1 MKVHEMTLDPSGTRP
16 PIHSPLRL
24 EAAILSRIRSA
35 VTSRSN
41 CAKDSSICSVSRPM
55 PGRGVE
61 GLSHRDENR
70 AGRLE
75 PLDELCKVGE
85 GTGQPVDLVDHNLVD
100 ETCVDVGE
108 QALQAR
114 ALQGS
119 SREPRVLVDGW
130 QQHPALRFLARDIR
144 GAGRRADVVAHV
156 SPRPLG
162 NRCCDRLFHRR
173 GRHGPQARNL
183 LRARCHGLAYR

>member
-1 MKVHEMTLDPSGTRP
+1 MQRQ
-16 PIHSPLRL
+16 
-24 EAAILSRIRSA
+24 
-35 VTSRSN
+35 
-41 CAKDSSICSVSRPM
+41 SSHA
-55 PGRGVE
+55 GRGVE

-75 PLDELCKVGE
+75 PFDELCKVGE
-85 GTGQPVDLVDHNLVD
+85 GTGQSVDLVDHNLLD
-100 ETCVDVGE
+100 ETGIDVGE

-144 GAGRRADVVAHV
+144 GAGLSLRIEGVELLLETLFRALSRIDGTADFLHVRPCAWASDRKSVVQT
-156 SPRPLG
+156 SGFR
-162 NRCCDRLFHRR
+162 
-173 GRHGPQARNL
+173 
-183 LRARCHGLAYR
+183 

>member
-1 MKVHEMTLDPSGTRP
+1 MQRQ
-16 PIHSPLRL
+16 
-24 EAAILSRIRSA
+24 
-35 VTSRSN
+35 
-41 CAKDSSICSVSRPM
+41 SSHA
-55 PGRGVE
+55 GRGVE

-75 PLDELCKVGE
+75 PFDELRKVGE
-85 GTGQPVDLVDHNLVD
+85 GTGQPVDLVDHDLLD
-100 ETCVDVGE
+100 ETGIDVGE

-144 GAGRRADVVAHV
+144 GAGFSLRIEGVELLFETLFRTLSRIDGTADLLHVRPCAWASDRKSVVLT
-156 SPRPLG
+156 SGCR
-162 NRCCDRLFHRR
+162 
-173 GRHGPQARNL
+173 
-183 LRARCHGLAYR
+183 